1 MSPRAVAINSATV
14 QAYSDRELFS
24 IIGEGVRFTGMPGF
38 TGAET
43 NDQIWNLVDFLRS
56 LP

>member
-1 MSPRAVAINSATV
+1 MI
-14 QAYSDRELFS
+14 E
-24 IIGEGVRFTGMPGF
+24 EGVRFTGMPGF
-38 TGAET
+38 AGAET

>member
-1 MSPRAVAINSATV
+1 MSPRAVALNSAAV
-14 QAYSDRELFS
+14 QAYSERELFS
-24 IIGEGVRFTGMPGF
+24 MIGEGVRFTGMPGF
-38 TGAET
+38 AGAET